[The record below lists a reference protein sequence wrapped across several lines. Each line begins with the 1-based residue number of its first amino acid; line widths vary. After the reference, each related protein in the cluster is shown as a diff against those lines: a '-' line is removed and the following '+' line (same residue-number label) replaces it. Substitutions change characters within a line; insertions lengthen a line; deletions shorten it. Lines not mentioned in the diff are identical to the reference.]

1 MIGGCVR
8 IIVAI
13 SIISTTVRGS
23 ENGVTELMFRRIL
36 ASDSEVPAPT
46 SHLRLKS
53 HRGVME
59 ALGAVYWEQYNKI
72 YVNHD
77 LIFN

>member
-36 ASDSEVPAPT
+36 ASDSKVPAPT
-46 SHLRLKS
+46 SHL
-53 HRGVME
+53 M
-59 ALGAVYWEQYNKI
+59 
-72 YVNHD
+72 
-77 LIFN
+77 F